1 MRRVT
6 IIRALH
12 SKENPY
18 FMMLRDTAQDPRL
31 TFEERGMLA
40 YLLSKPGDWEIK
52 EADLQKVGNCG
63 RDKVRKIL
71 DCLNEHGYLTK
82 AHEREKGKFTKN
94 IYTLYEAP
102 FTENPSTVYPSTE
115 NPTLTE
121 DREVQNT
128 EEHISPSGEQGKVG
142 EPEQPEVDDS
152 DQSATDT
159 WRSIQKAVNDTFKHG
174 NTTMYGVSGDIAHM
188 LLGTAEKATYAEF
201 NFVQPVTVSEVMA
214 FGLWW
219 DKKRDRNNK
228 PLTYP
233 TRPQAI
239 LEQFEEFR
247 SSPDYRKHMTAAV
260 RSVEPQEPEQPSA
273 QEVLMARALAAVE
286 VDDGRPEPDP
296 LAA

>member
-1 MRRVT
+1 
-6 IIRALH
+6 
-12 SKENPY
+12 
-18 FMMLRDTAQDPRL
+18 MMLRDTAQDTRL
-31 TFEERGMLA
+31 TFDERGMLA

-52 EADLQKVGNCG
+52 EADLQKAGHCG
-63 RDKVRKIL
+63 RDKVRGIL
-71 DCLNEHGYLTK
+71 DSLNKHGYLTK
-82 AHEREKGKFTKN
+82 EHEREKGKFTKN
-94 IYTLYEAP
+94 IYTLYETP
-102 FTENPSTVYPSTE
+102 VTEVTVTEKPSME
-115 NPTLTE
+115 NQTLTE
-121 DREVQNT
+121 DRKVQST
-128 EEHISPSGEQGKVG
+128 EEPISPVGEQPLVD
-142 EPEQPEVDDS
+142 EPEPLEVVDS
-152 DQSATDT
+152 DNGS
-159 WRSIQKAVNDTFKHG
+159 WRSIQKAVNDTFKRG
-174 NTTMYGVSGDIAHM
+174 NTAMYGVSGDIAHM

-247 SSPDYRKHMTAAV
+247 SSPDYRKHMVSAV
-260 RSVEPQEPEQPSA
+260 RSTEPQQPEQPSA